1 MNSNLLSM
9 KRWVRGIFYIVL
21 ITVALIQIY
30 PFFWVVT
37 SSLKTDAD
45 LARAAYLLPSEIF
58 IGHYKEALQ
67 SDLLRYFFNSMVV
80 AVSVLFFLVII
91 SAPAGYALS

>member
-45 LARAAYLLPSEIF
+45 LARQLICCRVKSLLGI
-58 IGHYKEALQ
+58 IRKHY
-67 SDLLRYFFNSMVV
+67 SR
-80 AVSVLFFLVII
+80 IC
-91 SAPAGYALS
+91 